1 MSDICNICGEPLGG
15 ENVSRCSLCGRNFH
29 MTWNTDKPVENC
41 GQIWFDPR
49 SSAMGFVCKTCAEEN
64 PWIKDAT
71 VQFEQPP
78 S

>member
-1 MSDICNICGEPLGG
+1 MSDICIICGQPLDT
-15 ENVSRCSLCGRNFH
+15 ENVSHCSLCGRGFH

-49 SSAMGFVCKTCAEEN
+49 SSGMGFVCKMCVEEN

-71 VQFEQPP
+71 VKFEQPP

>member
-1 MSDICNICGEPLGG
+1 MSDICDICGEPLID
-15 ENVSRCSLCGRNFH
+15 ENVSGCTLCGRKFH

-49 SSAMGFVCKTCAEEN
+49 STGMGFVCKICAEEN
-64 PWIKDAT
+64 PWIKDAII
-71 VQFEQPP
+71 QLEQPP

>member
-1 MSDICNICGEPLGG
+1 
-15 ENVSRCSLCGRNFH
+15 

-49 SSAMGFVCKTCAEEN
+49 SSGMGFVCKTCAEEN

-71 VQFEQPP
+71 VEFEQPP

>member
-1 MSDICNICGEPLGG
+1 
-15 ENVSRCSLCGRNFH
+15 

-49 SSAMGFVCKTCAEEN
+49 SSGMGFVCKMCVEEN

>member
-1 MSDICNICGEPLGG
+1 
-15 ENVSRCSLCGRNFH
+15 

-49 SSAMGFVCKTCAEEN
+49 STAMGFVCKMCVGEN
-64 PWIKDAT
+64 PWIKDAI
-71 VQFEQPP
+71 VQPDQPP

>member
-1 MSDICNICGEPLGG
+1 MSDICIICGEPLDT
-15 ENVSRCSLCGRNFH
+15 ENVSRCSFCGRSFH

-49 SSAMGFVCKTCAEEN
+49 STGMGFVCNICAEEN

-71 VQFEQPP
+71 VKFEQPP